1 MDRLNSLMRGSMM
14 GGSSAPP
21 GAVSEPKS
29 KISID
34 YQHTD
39 LLSLIAGLKSGRQL
53 RDSLHILSSSPQD
66 VKAWPSRCTYGGH
79 GLDVGR
85 ICG

>member
-29 KISID
+29 EGRSSIMLLVFFEHARIC
-34 YQHTD
+34 YQYAD
-39 LLSLIAGLKSGRQL
+39 LLL
-53 RDSLHILSSSPQD
+53 RL
-66 VKAWPSRCTYGGH
+66 
-79 GLDVGR
+79 
-85 ICG
+85 

>member
-29 KISID
+29 KAIIE
-34 YQHTD
+34 HHAANIPPTFKT
-39 LLSLIAGLKSGRQL
+39 LTIA
-53 RDSLHILSSSPQD
+53 
-66 VKAWPSRCTYGGH
+66 C
-79 GLDVGR
+79 
-85 ICG
+85 